1 MRWTLQEDDWPGRS
15 GRQQGIDSG
24 WFYRGIF
31 DPSRTSRYGNERK
44 PIRYLME
51 AYGGSNTTE
60 ILNIVVKKK
69 KGNQYRDW
77 TMTLS
82 NILNM
87 LPIGRWFTKAFAVEE
102 LARPDDRIVDVI
114 RVQDPVVAFGGNG
127 PLERTARKFDAQFA
141 FSFRRVDEAGSSV
154 DHVET
159 FWTDKTDRK

>member
-87 LPIGRWFTKAFAVEE
+87 LPIGR
-102 LARPDDRIVDVI
+102 
-114 RVQDPVVAFGGNG
+114 
-127 PLERTARKFDAQFA
+127 
-141 FSFRRVDEAGSSV
+141 
-154 DHVET
+154 
-159 FWTDKTDRK
+159 